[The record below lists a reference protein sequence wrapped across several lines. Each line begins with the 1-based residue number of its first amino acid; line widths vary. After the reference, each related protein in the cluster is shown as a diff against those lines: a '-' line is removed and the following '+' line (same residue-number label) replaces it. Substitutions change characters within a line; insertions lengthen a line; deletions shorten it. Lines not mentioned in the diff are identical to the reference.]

1 MNIFRH
7 RQVGEVGKEN
17 EKQLASV
24 AHPEKCPYC
33 GRQLMVRTG
42 LFRRLRPVSNAFVLN
57 GYCLCHESHSTSGRG
72 KNKLK
77 SYDNDSRSD
86 PLTAAIMN
94 VPLQH

>member
-7 RQVGEVGKEN
+7 RQVGEVEKEN
-17 EKQLASV
+17 EKQPASV

-33 GRQLMVRTG
+33 GRQLMARAG
-42 LFRRLRPVSNAFVLN
+42 LLRRLRPVSNAFVLN

-77 SYDNDSRSD
+77 SYDSRSD

-94 VPLQH
+94 VPLRH